1 MLYYFYTARCTKYI
15 LYCFDWNGMK
25 FKQSTMQWQQYRQ
38 FYVKVENS
46 IDGVMW
52 DGYKSN
58 LSKCFILFILND
70 NNPIC
75 GVVEQKILLAY
86 IVSRNLIK

>member
-1 MLYYFYTARCTKYI
+1 
-15 LYCFDWNGMK
+15 MK

-58 LSKCFILFILND
+58 LSKCFYFILND

-75 GVVEQKILLAY
+75 GVVQNKKF
-86 IVSRNLIK
+86 S

>member
-1 MLYYFYTARCTKYI
+1 
-15 LYCFDWNGMK
+15 MK

-58 LSKCFILFILND
+58 FTISFCLNH

-75 GVVEQKILLAY
+75 GFVEHIN
-86 IVSRNLIK
+86 S